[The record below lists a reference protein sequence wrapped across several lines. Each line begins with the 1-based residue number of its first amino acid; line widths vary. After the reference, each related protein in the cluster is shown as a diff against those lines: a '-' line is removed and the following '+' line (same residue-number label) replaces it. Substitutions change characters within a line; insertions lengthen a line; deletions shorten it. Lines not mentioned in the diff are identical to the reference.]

1 MMFKNVLIAE
11 DHESAS
17 ISVRKTLEDLGVPT
31 PDFAYYCDEALKRV
45 SISIR
50 NKRPYELLVTDL
62 FFELDDNP
70 QQLPSGE
77 ALIAAVRAAQPDLRI
92 LVFSAEHKAGVIEPL
107 FEQLKID
114 GYVRKARHDAQ
125 ELRTAIETI
134 FSGKVHYPTHLR
146 QVTARKN
153 AYDFT
158 ELDVMIITLLSQGVL
173 QKNIPDHLQQKNMEA
188 SALRSVEKRLKQ
200 MRDALNF
207 SKNEQLVIFC
217 RDMGII

>member
-17 ISVRKTLEDLGVPT
+17 ISVRKTLADLGVPD

-45 SISIR
+45 TIELR
-50 NKRPYELLVTDL
+50 NKRPYGLLVTDL
-62 FFELDDNP
+62 FFEPDDNP
-70 QQLPSGE
+70 QRLADGE
-77 ALIAAVRAAQPDLRI
+77 ALIRAVRQVQPDLKV
-92 LVFSAEHKAGVIEPL
+92 LVFSAEHRAGVIEPL
-107 FEQLKID
+107 FEGLKVD

-173 QKNIPDHLQQKNMEA
+173 QKNIPDYLQQKNMQS

-217 RDMGII
+217 KDMGII

>member
-1 MMFKNVLIAE
+1 MFKNVLIAE

-17 ISVRKTLEDLGVPT
+17 ISVRKTLEDLGVPD

-45 SISIR
+45 TIAIR
-50 NKRPYELLVTDL
+50 NNRPYEVLITDL
-62 FFELDDNP
+62 FFEPDDNT
-70 QQLPSGE
+70 QRLLGGE
-77 ALIAAVRAAQPDLRI
+77 VLIAAVRQVQPDLKV
-92 LVFSAEHKAGVIEPL
+92 LVFSAEHRAGVIEPL
-107 FEQLKID
+107 FEKLKID

-125 ELRTAIETI
+125 ELRVAIEAI
-134 FSGKVHYPTHLR
+134 FSGKVHQPTHLR
-146 QVTARKN
+146 QVTGRKN

-173 QKNIPDHLQQKNMEA
+173 QKNIPDYLQQKNMEG